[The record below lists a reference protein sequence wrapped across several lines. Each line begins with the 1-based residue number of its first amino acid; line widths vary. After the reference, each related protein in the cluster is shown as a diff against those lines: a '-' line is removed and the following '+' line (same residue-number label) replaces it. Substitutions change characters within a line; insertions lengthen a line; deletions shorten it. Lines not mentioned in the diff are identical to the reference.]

1 MGYGGLETMLMN
13 YYRNIDRDK
22 VQFDF
27 LVHRNFVT
35 DYDREIES
43 LGGRIYRL
51 PRLNPLDIG
60 YLKKLDSFFAD
71 HKEYRIVH
79 SHLDCMSGIPLKYA
93 AKTGFMCAL
102 LMRTTAVRRK
112 TINTLQKRY
121 L

>member
-1 MGYGGLETMLMN
+1 MPIRVLQIVTYMGYGGLETMLMN

-71 HKEYRIVH
+71 HKE
-79 SHLDCMSGIPLKYA
+79 
-93 AKTGFMCAL
+93 
-102 LMRTTAVRRK
+102 
-112 TINTLQKRY
+112 
-121 L
+121 

>member
-51 PRLNPLDIG
+51 TRLNPLGIG
-60 YLKKLDSFFAD
+60 YLKSLILFLQIIKNTGSFILILTACQ
-71 HKEYRIVH
+71 EYH
-79 SHLDCMSGIPLKYA
+79 
-93 AKTGFMCAL
+93 
-102 LMRTTAVRRK
+102 
-112 TINTLQKRY
+112 
-121 L
+121 